1 MCIRDRI
8 YAVDEMF
15 EDPQVRHL
23 GIAKPVSHPELGD
36 IRLIGQ
42 PVTLSRT
49 PADVATPTPAAG
61 AHNDEILADL
71 GYDEAGLARLRADGV
86 I

>member
-1 MCIRDRI
+1 MSR
-8 YAVDEMF
+8 
-15 EDPQVRHL
+15 
-23 GIAKPVSHPELGD
+23 
-36 IRLIGQ
+36 RLLYCLLYCL
-42 PVTLSRT
+42 LSCLAPALAHART